1 MENSPAQIGETDPLP
16 PRVVIWRFSIWL
28 FSGNS
33 RRGKLKSLSG
43 AHRMSETHSEIP
55 SSAASASV
63 RIIAIAVLFGCIYY
77 ASSVVITLICS
88 ILIASVLDPGVRVM
102 ETYRIPRWLAS
113 LIMVLLMLTVAY
125 LVIYAIYDRAQA
137 FLVAMPKLIDRL
149 KQITAHIQL
158 TANNIQQS
166 TQTIMPTSPE
176 ANMPTVRLQQE
187 SPYMQFLLRGIGS
200 MYAFAV
206 TVMFIPF
213 LVFFMLTSKNQ
224 LWASSLNLFPIR
236 RRQQAEDVIHA
247 IARMLRQF
255 VVGNLFVGLI
265 SACLITPVFAI
276 IHLQYALLMGPLAAL
291 LSLVPYI
298 GVALG
303 IFPPLLVALMQYD
316 TMGPFVA
323 IGIAVAAVH
332 FVAVNVLTPKLVGQR
347 VNLNALS
354 VTIAMMFWS
363 WLWGGFGLVLAVP
376 ITAAIKTVCD
386 NVEVL
391 KPYGAWM
398 GEG

>member
-1 MENSPAQIGETDPLP
+1 MAVL
-16 PRVVIWRFSIWL
+16 L

-33 RRGKLKSLSG
+33 LRGRLEFLPRV
-43 AHRMSETHSEIP
+43 HCMSDAQTEIHSAA
-55 SSAASASV
+55 SASASV
-63 RIIAIAVLFGCIYY
+63 RIIAIAILFGCIYY

-88 ILIASVLDPGVRVM
+88 ILIASVLDPGVRLM
-102 ETYRIPRWLAS
+102 ENYRVPRWLAS

-125 LVIYAIYDRAQA
+125 LVIYVIYDRSQA
-137 FLVAMPKLIDRL
+137 FYDSMPRLMQRL
-149 KQITAHIQL
+149 KQVTAHIQL
-158 TANNIQQS
+158 TAHNIQQS
-166 TQTIMPTSPE
+166 TQTIMPPSQE
-176 ANMPTVRLQQE
+176 SNLPTVRLQQE
-187 SPYMQFLLRGIGS
+187 SPYEQFLLRGIGS
-200 MYAFAV
+200 VYAFMV

-213 LVFFMLTSKNQ
+213 LVFFMLTSKNR
-224 LWASSLNLFPIR
+224 LWEVSLNLFPIK

-265 SACLITPVFAI
+265 SACIITPVFAL

-303 IFPPLLVALMQYD
+303 ILPPLMVGLMQYD
-316 TMGPFVA
+316 TTGPFIA
-323 IGIAVAAVH
+323 IGVSVAVVH

-363 WLWGGFGLVLAVP
+363 WLWGGFGLILAVP
-376 ITAAIKTVCD
+376 ITAAIKAVCD
-386 NVEVL
+386 NVESL

-398 GEG
+398 GDS

>member
-1 MENSPAQIGETDPLP
+1 MPETQTESP
-16 PRVVIWRFSIWL
+16 
-28 FSGNS
+28 
-33 RRGKLKSLSG
+33 
-43 AHRMSETHSEIP
+43 
-55 SSAASASV
+55 SAASASASV
-63 RIIAIAVLFGCIYY
+63 KIIAIAVLFGCIYY

-88 ILIASVLDPGVRVM
+88 ILIAAVLDPGVKLM
-102 ETYRIPRWLAS
+102 ENYRIPRWLAS
-113 LIMVLLMLTVAY
+113 LMMVLLMLTVAY
-125 LVIYAIYDRAQA
+125 LLIYVIYDRAQA
-137 FLVAMPKLIDRL
+137 FVEAMPRLVDRL
-149 KQITAHIQL
+149 KQITAHLQM
-158 TANNIQQS
+158 TAHNIQQS
-166 TQTIMPTSPE
+166 TQTIMPASPE
-176 ANMPTVRLQQE
+176 SNMPTVRLQQE
-187 SPYMQFLLRGIGS
+187 SPYEQFLLRGIGS
-200 MYAFAV
+200 VYAFAV

-224 LWASSLNLFPIR
+224 LWAASLNLFPIQ

-247 IARMLRQF
+247 ITRMLRQF

-265 SACLITPVFAI
+265 SACIITPVFEA

-303 IFPPLLVALMQYD
+303 ILPPLLVALMQYD
-316 TMGPFVA
+316 TTGPFITIGVA
-323 IGIAVAAVH
+323 VSAVH

-363 WLWGGFGLVLAVP
+363 WLWGGFGLILAVP
-376 ITAAIKTVCD
+376 ITAAIKAVCD
-386 NVEVL
+386 NVEAL

>member
-1 MENSPAQIGETDPLP
+1 M
-16 PRVVIWRFSIWL
+16 F
-28 FSGNS
+28 
-33 RRGKLKSLSG
+33 
-43 AHRMSETHSEIP
+43 ETHTGTP
-55 SSAASASV
+55 SAAASVSV
-63 RIIAIAVLFGCIYY
+63 RIIAIAVICGCIYY

-88 ILIASVLDPGVRVM
+88 ILIASVLEPGVKVM
-102 ETYRIPRWLAS
+102 EAFRIPRWLAS

-125 LVIYAIYDRAQA
+125 LAIYVIYDRAQA
-137 FLVAMPKLIDRL
+137 FFAALPRLGERL
-149 KQITAHIQL
+149 KQITAHLQI
-158 TANNIQQS
+158 TANNIQQT
-166 TQTIMPTSPE
+166 TQTIMPASPE

-187 SPYMQFLLRGIGS
+187 SPYAQFLLRGIGS
-200 MYAFAV
+200 VYAFIV

-224 LWASSLNLFPIR
+224 LWAATLNLFPIH

-247 IARMLRQF
+247 IARMLRQY
-255 VVGNLFVGLI
+255 VVGNLLVGLI

-303 IFPPLLVALMQYD
+303 ILPPLLVALMQYN
-316 TMGPFVA
+316 TTGPFIA
-323 IGIAVAAVH
+323 IGIAVGAVH
-332 FVAVNVLTPKLVGQR
+332 FLAVNILTPKLVGQR

-354 VTIAMMFWS
+354 VTIAMMFWA
-363 WLWGGFGLVLAVP
+363 WLWGGFGLILAVP
-376 ITAAIKTVCD
+376 ITAAIKAVCD

-398 GEG
+398 GE

>member
-1 MENSPAQIGETDPLP
+1 
-16 PRVVIWRFSIWL
+16 
-28 FSGNS
+28 
-33 RRGKLKSLSG
+33 
-43 AHRMSETHSEIP
+43 MSETRFELASTV
-55 SSAASASV
+55 AASPSA
-63 RIIAIAVLFGCIYY
+63 RIVAIAILFACIYY

-88 ILIASVLDPGVRVM
+88 ILIASVLEPGVRVM
-102 ETYRIPRWLAS
+102 ENYRIPRWLAS
-113 LIMVLLMLTVAY
+113 LIMVLLMLAFAY

-137 FLVAMPKLIDRL
+137 FMDETPRLMQKL
-149 KQITAHIQL
+149 KQVTAHIQS

-166 TQTIMPTSPE
+166 TQTIMPASPE
-176 ANMPTVRLQQE
+176 SNVPTVKLQQE

-200 MYAFAV
+200 VYAFAV

-213 LVFFMLTSKNQ
+213 LVFFMLTSKEQ
-224 LWASSLNLFPIR
+224 LWAASLNLFPIQK
-236 RRQQAEDVIHA
+236 RQQAEDVIHA

-265 SACLITPVFAI
+265 SACLITPVFAV
-276 IHLQYALLMGPLAAL
+276 IHLQYALLVGPLAAV

-303 IFPPLLVALMQYD
+303 ILPPLLIALMQYNSS
-316 TMGPFVA
+316 GPFVT
-323 IGIAVAAVH
+323 IGVTVAVVH
-332 FVAVNVLTPKLVGQR
+332 FFAVNVLTPKLVGQR

-376 ITAAIKTVCD
+376 ITAAIKAVCD
-386 NVEVL
+386 NVESL

>member
-1 MENSPAQIGETDPLP
+1 MEL
-16 PRVVIWRFSIWL
+16 
-28 FSGNS
+28 
-33 RRGKLKSLSG
+33 
-43 AHRMSETHSEIP
+43 
-55 SSAASASV
+55 
-63 RIIAIAVLFGCIYY
+63 
-77 ASSVVITLICS
+77 
-88 ILIASVLDPGVRVM
+88 
-102 ETYRIPRWLAS
+102 YRIPRWLAS
-113 LIMVLLMLTVAY
+113 LIMVLLMLAVAY
-125 LVIYAIYDRAQA
+125 MVIYAIYDRAQA
-137 FLVAMPKLIDRL
+137 FYEALPRLVERL

-158 TANNIQQS
+158 TAHNIQQS
-166 TQTIMPTSPE
+166 TQTIMPSSPE
-176 ANMPTVRLQQE
+176 ANLPTVRLQQE
-187 SPYMQFLLRGIGS
+187 SPYAQFLLRGIGS
-200 MYAFAV
+200 VYAFAI

-224 LWASSLNLFPIR
+224 MWAASLNLFPIQ

-276 IHLQYALLMGPLAAL
+276 IHLQYALLMGPVAAL

-303 IFPPLLVALMQYD
+303 ILPPLLVALMQYD
-316 TMGPFVA
+316 STGPFMTIGVTVA
-323 IGIAVAAVH
+323 VVH

-363 WLWGGFGLVLAVP
+363 WLWGGFGLILAVP
-376 ITAAIKTVCD
+376 ITAAIKAVCD
-386 NVEVL
+386 NVEAL

-398 GEG
+398 GDS

>member
-1 MENSPAQIGETDPLP
+1 
-16 PRVVIWRFSIWL
+16 
-28 FSGNS
+28 
-33 RRGKLKSLSG
+33 
-43 AHRMSETHSEIP
+43 MSETQTESP
-55 SSAASASV
+55 SAASASASV
-63 RIIAIAVLFGCIYY
+63 KIIAVAVLFGCIYY

-88 ILIASVLDPGVRVM
+88 ILIAAVLDPGVKLM
-102 ETYRIPRWLAS
+102 EVYRIPRWLAS
-113 LIMVLLMLTVAY
+113 LMMVLLMLTVAY
-125 LVIYAIYDRAQA
+125 LLIYVIYDRAQA
-137 FLVAMPKLIDRL
+137 FVDAMPRLVERL
-149 KQITAHIQL
+149 KQITAHLQM
-158 TANNIQQS
+158 TAHNIQQS
-166 TQTIMPTSPE
+166 TQTIIPASPE

-187 SPYMQFLLRGIGS
+187 SPYEQFLLRGIGS
-200 MYAFAV
+200 VYAFAV

-224 LWASSLNLFPIR
+224 LWAASLNLFPIQ

-265 SACLITPVFAI
+265 SACIITPVFEA

-303 IFPPLLVALMQYD
+303 ILPPLLVALMQYD
-316 TMGPFVA
+316 TTGPFIT
-323 IGIAVAAVH
+323 IGVAVAMVH

-363 WLWGGFGLVLAVP
+363 WLWGGFGLILAVP
-376 ITAAIKTVCD
+376 ITAAIKAVCD
-386 NVEVL
+386 NIETL

-398 GEG
+398 GE

>member
-1 MENSPAQIGETDPLP
+1 
-16 PRVVIWRFSIWL
+16 
-28 FSGNS
+28 
-33 RRGKLKSLSG
+33 
-43 AHRMSETHSEIP
+43 MSETHSETP
-55 SSAASASV
+55 VASASASAK
-63 RIIAIAVLFGCIYY
+63 IIAIAVLFGCIYY

-88 ILIASVLDPGVRVM
+88 ILIAAVLDPGVRAM
-102 ETYRIPRWLAS
+102 EGYRIPRWLAS

-137 FLVAMPKLIDRL
+137 FIDSMPKLVERL
-149 KQITAHIQL
+149 KQITAHLQI
-158 TANNIQQS
+158 TAHNIQQT
-166 TQTIMPTSPE
+166 TQTIMPASPE

-187 SPYMQFLLRGIGS
+187 SPYMQFLLGKLGS
-200 MYAFAV
+200 VYAFTV

-224 LWASSLNLFPIR
+224 MWAASLNLFPIH
-236 RRQQAEDVIHA
+236 RRQQAEEVIHA

-265 SACLITPVFAI
+265 SAGLITPVFAI
-276 IHLQYALLMGPLAAL
+276 IHLQYALLLGPLSAI

-303 IFPPLLVALMQYD
+303 ILPPLLVALMQYD
-316 TMGPFVA
+316 TTGPFIT
-323 IGIAVAAVH
+323 IGIAVAVVH

-347 VNLNALS
+347 VNLNALA
-354 VTIAMMFWS
+354 VTISMMFWS

-376 ITAAIKTVCD
+376 ITAAIKAVCD
-386 NVEVL
+386 NVEAL

>member
-1 MENSPAQIGETDPLP
+1 
-16 PRVVIWRFSIWL
+16 
-28 FSGNS
+28 
-33 RRGKLKSLSG
+33 
-43 AHRMSETHSEIP
+43 MSETHSEIP
-55 SSAASASV
+55 SSASASASV
-63 RIIAIAVLFGCIYY
+63 RIIAIAILFGCIYY

-88 ILIASVLDPGVRVM
+88 ILIASVLDPGVRLIEVF
-102 ETYRIPRWLAS
+102 RVPRWLAS
-113 LIMVLLMLTVAY
+113 LIMVLLMLAVTY
-125 LVIYAIYDRAQA
+125 LVIYVIYDRAQA
-137 FLVAMPKLIDRL
+137 FFEELPKLVERL
-149 KQITAHIQL
+149 KQITAHIQV
-158 TANNIQQS
+158 TAHNIQQS
-166 TQTIMPTSPE
+166 TQTIMPASPE

-200 MYAFAV
+200 VYAFAV

-224 LWASSLNLFPIR
+224 MWTASLNLFPIQK
-236 RRQQAEDVIHA
+236 RQQAEDVIHA

-276 IHLQYALLMGPLAAL
+276 IHLQYALLVGPLAAL

-303 IFPPLLVALMQYD
+303 LLPPLLVALMQYD
-316 TMGPFVA
+316 TTGPFVI
-323 IGIAVAAVH
+323 IGISVALVH

-363 WLWGGFGLVLAVP
+363 WLWGGFGLILAVP
-376 ITAAIKTVCD
+376 ITAAIKAVCD

>member
-1 MENSPAQIGETDPLP
+1 
-16 PRVVIWRFSIWL
+16 
-28 FSGNS
+28 
-33 RRGKLKSLSG
+33 
-43 AHRMSETHSEIP
+43 MSETNSEFH
-55 SSAASASV
+55 ATAHASASV

-88 ILIASVLDPGVRVM
+88 ILIASVLDPGVRLM
-102 ETYRIPRWLAS
+102 EARRIPRWLAS
-113 LIMVLLMLTVAY
+113 LVMVLLMLGVTY
-125 LVIYAIYDRAQA
+125 LVIYGIYDRAQA
-137 FLVAMPKLIDRL
+137 FYEEMPKLMDRL

-158 TANNIQQS
+158 TAHNIQQS
-166 TQTIMPTSPE
+166 TQTILPASPE
-176 ANMPTVRLQQE
+176 SAVPTVRLQQE
-187 SPYMQFLLRGIGS
+187 SPYMQFFLRGIGS
-200 MYAFAV
+200 AYAFAV

-224 LWASSLNLFPIR
+224 LWAATLNLFPIH
-236 RRQQAEDVIHA
+236 RRQQAEDVIYA

-255 VVGNLFVGLI
+255 VVGNLLVGLI
-265 SACLITPVFAI
+265 SACLITPVFAVI
-276 IHLQYALLMGPLAAL
+276 NLRYALLMGPLAAI

-303 IFPPLLVALMQYD
+303 ILPPLLVGLLQFNS
-316 TMGPFVA
+316 TGPFVA
-323 IGIAVAAVH
+323 IGLTVAVVH
-332 FVAVNVLTPKLVGQR
+332 FVAINVLTPKLVGQR

-376 ITAAIKTVCD
+376 ITAAIKAVCD
-386 NVEVL
+386 NVEIL

>member
-1 MENSPAQIGETDPLP
+1 M
-16 PRVVIWRFSIWL
+16 L

-33 RRGKLKSLSG
+33 LRGKLESLSRV
-43 AHRMSETHSEIP
+43 HRMSDTHSEVH
-55 SSAASASV
+55 SAASASASV
-63 RIIAIAVLFGCIYY
+63 RIIAIAILFGCFYY

-88 ILIASVLDPGVRVM
+88 ILIASVLDPGVRLM
-102 ETYRIPRWLAS
+102 ELYRIPRWLAS

-125 LVIYAIYDRAQA
+125 LVIYVIYDRSQA
-137 FLVAMPKLIDRL
+137 FYDAMPRLMQRL

-158 TANNIQQS
+158 TAHNIQQS
-166 TQTIMPTSPE
+166 TQTIMPASTES
-176 ANMPTVRLQQE
+176 NLPTVRLQQE
-187 SPYMQFLLRGIGS
+187 SPYEQFLLRGIGS
-200 MYAFAV
+200 VYAFMV

-213 LVFFMLTSKNQ
+213 LVFFMLTSKNR
-224 LWASSLNLFPIR
+224 LWVASLNLFPIKQ
-236 RRQQAEDVIHA
+236 RQQAEDVIHA

-265 SACLITPVFAI
+265 SACIITPVFAL

-303 IFPPLLVALMQYD
+303 IIPPLLVALMQYD
-316 TMGPFVA
+316 TTGPFITIGVSVA
-323 IGIAVAAVH
+323 VVH

-363 WLWGGFGLVLAVP
+363 WLWGGFGLILAVP
-376 ITAAIKTVCD
+376 ITAAIKAVCD
-386 NVEVL
+386 NVESL

-398 GEG
+398 GDS

>member
-1 MENSPAQIGETDPLP
+1 
-16 PRVVIWRFSIWL
+16 
-28 FSGNS
+28 
-33 RRGKLKSLSG
+33 
-43 AHRMSETHSEIP
+43 MSETHFESPI
-55 SSAASASV
+55 AASASASV
-63 RIIAIAVLFGCIYY
+63 KIIAIAVLFGCIYY

-88 ILIASVLDPGVRVM
+88 ILIASVLDPGVKVM
-102 ETYRIPRWLAS
+102 ERLRIPRWLAS
-113 LIMVLLMLTVAY
+113 LVMVLLMLTVAY
-125 LVIYAIYDRAQA
+125 LMIYVIYDRAQA
-137 FLVAMPKLIDRL
+137 FVEAMPTLVARL
-149 KQITAHIQL
+149 KQITAHLQV
-158 TANNIQQS
+158 TAHNLQQS
-166 TQTIMPTSPE
+166 TQTIIPVSPE

-187 SPYMQFLLRGIGS
+187 SPYEQFLLRGIGS
-200 MYAFAV
+200 VYAFTV

-224 LWASSLNLFPIR
+224 LWAATLNLFHIK

-247 IARMLRQF
+247 ISRMLRQF
-255 VVGNLFVGLI
+255 VVGNLLVGLI
-265 SACLITPVFAI
+265 SACIITPVFAL
-276 IHLQYALLMGPLAAL
+276 IHLQYALLMGPLSAL

-303 IFPPLLVALMQYD
+303 ILPPLLVGLMQYD
-316 TMGPFVA
+316 TTAPFIIIGVA
-323 IGIAVAAVH
+323 VSVVH

-363 WLWGGFGLVLAVP
+363 WLWGGFGLILAVP
-376 ITAAIKTVCD
+376 ITAAIKAVCD
-386 NVEVL
+386 NVEAL

>member
-1 MENSPAQIGETDPLP
+1 
-16 PRVVIWRFSIWL
+16 
-28 FSGNS
+28 
-33 RRGKLKSLSG
+33 
-43 AHRMSETHSEIP
+43 MSETHSEFP
-55 SSAASASV
+55 SAASASASV
-63 RIIAIAVLFGCIYY
+63 KIIAIAILFGCIYY

-88 ILIASVLDPGVRVM
+88 ILIASVLDPGVKVM
-102 ETYRIPRWLAS
+102 EGYRIPRWLAS
-113 LIMVLLMLTVAY
+113 LIMVLLMLAATY
-125 LVIYAIYDRAQA
+125 LVIYVIYDRAQA
-137 FLVAMPKLIDRL
+137 FVDAMPRLVERL
-149 KQITAHIQL
+149 KQITAHLQV
-158 TANNIQQS
+158 TAHNIQQS
-166 TQTIMPTSPE
+166 TQTILPASPE

-187 SPYMQFLLRGIGS
+187 SPWVQFLLRGIGS
-200 MYAFAV
+200 VYAFTV

-224 LWASSLNLFPIR
+224 LWATSLNLFPIQK
-236 RRQQAEDVIHA
+236 RQQAEDVIHA
-247 IARMLRQF
+247 IASMLRQF

-265 SACLITPVFAI
+265 SAGLITPIFAI
-276 IHLQYALLMGPLAAL
+276 IHLQYALLMGPLAAI

-298 GVALG
+298 GVALA
-303 IFPPLLVALMQYD
+303 ILPPLLVALMQYN
-316 TMGPFVA
+316 TTGPFVA
-323 IGIAVAAVH
+323 IGVSVAVVH

-354 VTIAMMFWS
+354 VTIAMMFWA

-376 ITAAIKTVCD
+376 ITAAIKAVCD